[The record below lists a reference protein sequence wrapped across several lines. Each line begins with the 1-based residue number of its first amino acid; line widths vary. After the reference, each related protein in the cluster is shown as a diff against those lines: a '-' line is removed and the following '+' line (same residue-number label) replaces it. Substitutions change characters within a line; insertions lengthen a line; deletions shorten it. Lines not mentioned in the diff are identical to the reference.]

1 MIRLLLRSVAIN
13 LAAIYITAQ
22 ALSPVIYIV
31 GGVKTLFLA
40 AVAIA
45 GVNLFVRPIVNLLLL
60 PINLVTLGTFRWVAN
75 LATLYLVTWMVPG
88 LQVHPFTFPGLN
100 LQFLIIPEIYFSA
113 FGAFIV
119 ATLGLTVIFHFMYW
133 LLQE

>member
-45 GVNLFVRPIVNLLLL
+45 GVNLFVRPIVNLLLF

-88 LQVHPFTFPGLN
+88 LQIHPFTFPGLN
-100 LQFLIIPEIYFSA
+100 LQ
-113 FGAFIV
+113 
-119 ATLGLTVIFHFMYW
+119 
-133 LLQE
+133 